1 MHFNPVELIIIL
13 LIVVVLFGAGRV
25 SKLGGELGS
34 AIRDFK
40 RNVSDDTV
48 PTVKTP
54 EELADRQ

>member
-40 RNVSDDTV
+40 RNVSDDT
-48 PTVKTP
+48 TAKKP